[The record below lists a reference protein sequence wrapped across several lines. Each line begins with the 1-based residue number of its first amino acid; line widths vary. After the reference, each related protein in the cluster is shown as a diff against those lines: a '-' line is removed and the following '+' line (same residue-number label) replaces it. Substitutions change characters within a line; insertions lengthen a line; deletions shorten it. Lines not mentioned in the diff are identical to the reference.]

1 MNTLKSFSIRILK
14 RIKIPT
20 IIILQLISLYAYTTD
35 AIFKFHLSKEPE
47 TINPANI
54 QGSDINYFYSMLFK
68 GLYRY
73 DNKQGLIPEGARSC
87 FWKTKKKLICDLNP
101 KMSWND
107 GIKVK
112 AEDYIRTLRY
122 LINPSSK
129 AKEVHQLFN
138 IKNAKKIYSGQLKP
152 KTLGVS
158 APHDLRLI
166 FLFEKE
172 DPEFLFKLLSPVF
185 APLRQ
190 IHNVPPS
197 QIKFLS
203 NGPYYVDHWEKGKKI
218 SLKKNPHYPMGN
230 TDRPNIDIL
239 IVEDDSTALNLFE
252 TGYLD
257 FMRRLPTIEI
267 PRFKKHK
274 GFIQVELARFDYIGF
289 GPELKPYPNL
299 RKALTFGVD
308 YNAFKKLFH
317 ALGRPGCPSIPL
329 YFMDKVPCYDFNLK
343 KAKKFLSQVPPSVL
357 KKRWKFYFSKLG
369 GDDLKRVGEF
379 YQGQWKQ
386 NLNLK
391 IELIPSEQ
399 GLYLEKL
406 KNKPPPI
413 FRKGMNLDRP
423 TCIAALEQF
432 ESNSI
437 ENYIQF
443 RSSKYDRL
451 IKKLRKK
458 KRGKKKLCRQAIEI
472 WMDSYTGIP
481 QGRIHFTRIMNP
493 NFQGWSFNIM
503 NHFELADL
511 KSTSK

>member
-1 MNTLKSFSIRILK
+1 MNRNLQTTVLNSFKNIRI
-14 RIKIPT
+14 
-20 IIILQLISLYAYTTD
+20 IIIVLFISLYAH
-35 AIFKFHLSKEPE
+35 AEVFKFHLSQEPE
-47 TINPANI
+47 TIDPANI
-54 QGSDINYFYSMLFK
+54 RGSDVNYFYSILFK

-73 DNKQGLIPEGARSC
+73 DNKEGLIPEGAKSC
-87 FWKTKKKLICDLNP
+87 TWKTKKKLICELNP

-107 GIKVK
+107 GTQVK
-112 AEDYIRTLRY
+112 AKDYIRTLRY
-122 LINPSSK
+122 LIDPNSK
-129 AKEVHQLFN
+129 AKEVYQLFN
-138 IKNAKKIYSGQLKP
+138 LKNAEKIYKGKRKP
-152 KTLGVS
+152 KSLGVS
-158 APHDLRLI
+158 TSGNLKLI
-166 FLFEKE
+166 FEFERE
-172 DPEFLFKLLSPVF
+172 DPEFLFKLLSPIF
-185 APLRQ
+185 APVRR
-190 IHNVPPS
+190 IHKSLPS
-197 QIKFLS
+197 QFLS
-203 NGPYYVDHWEKGKKI
+203 NGPYYVSHWKKGKKI
-218 SLKKNPHYPMGN
+218 SLKKNPHYPRGN
-230 TDRPNIDIL
+230 IHRPDIDVL

-289 GPELKPYPNL
+289 GSELKPYPNL

-308 YNAFKKLFH
+308 YKAFKKLFH
-317 ALGRPGCPSIPL
+317 ALDRPGCPSIPL

-343 KAKKFLSQVPPSVL
+343 KAKKFLSRVKPNVL

-386 NLNLK
+386 NLGLN
-391 IELIPSEQ
+391 IELVPYEQ
-399 GLYLEKL
+399 GLYLQKL
-406 KNKPPPI
+406 KTHPPAI

-437 ENYIQF
+437 ENYIKF
-443 RSSKYDRL
+443 INPKYDRL
-451 IKKLRKK
+451 VQKLRTEQKD
-458 KRGKKKLCRQAIEI
+458 KKKLCRKAIEV
-472 WMDSYTGIP
+472 WMNSYTGIP

-493 NFQGWSFNIM
+493 KFKGWSFNIM

-511 KSTSK
+511 RLIKN